1 MQEKIHYIK
10 KGVEFC
16 KENVPYYKNSLKDVT
31 IKSLQDFKKIPII
44 YKKDYVNNTPPA
56 NSKMLSRKAGGCF
69 LFSTGGTTS
78 NPKYVLRDF
87 KDIEDQ
93 YMEYSGLDVS
103 SDDTVLNLFMPGIW
117 GIFTT
122 ANLTLM
128 KFGCKIIPYGGTDLN
143 LENFSVILKLMEEFK
158 VNFLVG
164 VPSTIVSVVSHLKNK
179 DRADILDR
187 IDKIFC
193 LGEMVTASTI
203 EYLKINTKNAKIKS
217 KYGLMESAGIGYQ
230 CGHLGGNNYHVF
242 PDRYVEIIDDNLD
255 TNRGSIVVTTLNE
268 RLVPLLR
275 YNTGDAGILHEK
287 NCECGQKTIL
297 RVLGRNDDEIVFA
310 SVHMSTDLIS
320 RIIDEVAGECNQIFQ
335 IILDKKDNLDCVKIN
350 IESKKILKQ
359 GHKKRIANE
368 IIKLLYREIPDVVD
382 AINSKKIKS
391 ISVNVVNPNSIK
403 RIGTSGK
410 VKKVM
415 DLRK

>member
-1 MQEKIHYIK
+1 MQEKIYYIK

-16 KENVPYYKNSLKDVT
+16 KKNVPYYKNSLKGVT
-31 IKSLQDFKKIPII
+31 IKSLQDLKKIPII
-44 YKKDYVNNTPPA
+44 SKKDYVNNTPPA
-56 NSKMLSRKAGGCF
+56 NSKMLSRKAGSCF

-143 LENFSVILKLMEEFK
+143 SENFSTILKLMEEFK
-158 VNFLVG
+158 VNFLAG
-164 VPSTIVSVVSHLKNK
+164 VPSTIISVVSHLKNQ
-179 DRADILDR
+179 DRTDILDR

-230 CGHLGGNNYHVF
+230 CRYLEGNNYHVF
-242 PDRYVEIIDDNLD
+242 SDRYVEIIEDNLD
-255 TNRGSIVVTTLNE
+255 ANKGSIVVTTLNE
-268 RLVPLLR
+268 RLIPLLR

-287 NCECGQKTIL
+287 NCKCGQKIIL
-297 RVLGRNDDEIVFA
+297 EILGRSDDEIIFA
-310 SVHMSTDLIS
+310 SVHMPTDLIS
-320 RIIDEVAGECNQIFQ
+320 RIIDEVASECNQIFQ

-350 IESKKILKQ
+350 IESKKILEQ
-359 GHKKRIANE
+359 EHKKKIANE
-368 IIKLLYREIPDVVD
+368 IIKLLYQEIPDVVD

-391 ISVNVVNPNSIK
+391 IYVNVVNPSSIK